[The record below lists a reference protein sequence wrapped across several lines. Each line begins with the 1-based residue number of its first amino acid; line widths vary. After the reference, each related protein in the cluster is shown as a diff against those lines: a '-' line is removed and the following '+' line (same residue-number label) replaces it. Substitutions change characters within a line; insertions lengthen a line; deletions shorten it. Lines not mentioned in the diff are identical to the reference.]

1 MKKKLTLIAI
11 LVVTFVIYMG
21 INAIDY
27 SPFVLIAGFIIVP
40 IDTIAVLWYFSE

>member
-11 LVVTFVIYMG
+11 LVVTFVIYMA
-21 INAIDY
+21 INALDY
-27 SPFVLIAGFIIVP
+27 SPFVLLSAFVIVP